1 MSTSRDQSR
10 SPSVSDETL
19 HDLGDAVPEHSR
31 RVAPV
36 IVLVVAVV
44 IAAFFVI
51 LIRAKS
57 DTTESAYSP
66 LVGKSA
72 PSVATETLDGKSF
85 DLQRRKGSWVV
96 LNFFDATCVPC
107 VQEHPE
113 IVKFAEQQ
121 QQLADGA
128 EFYSVVWNNR
138 NGETTD
144 FFEANPV
151 SWPVL
156 LDKNAQLAGAFGVS
170 KVPETWI
177 IDPNGYVAWHSIA
190 EQTVDSLTRALN
202 TVNEIYDRPVTVGSV
217 GG

>member
-1 MSTSRDQSR
+1 M
-10 SPSVSDETL
+10 SDETPSTEVNL
-19 HDLGDAVPEHSR
+19 VGDAVPQHSR

-44 IAAFFVI
+44 IAAFFVM

-66 LVGKSA
+66 LLGEPA
-72 PSVATETLDGKSF
+72 PSVQTETLDGKTF
-85 DLQRRKGSWVV
+85 NLQRRKGSWVV
-96 LNFFDATCVPC
+96 LNFFDATCGPC

-113 IVKFAEQQ
+113 IVKFAETQRQ
-121 QQLADGA
+121 AGGA

-144 FFEANPV
+144 FFKSNPV

-156 LDKNAQLAGAFGVS
+156 LDENAQLAGAFGVS

-177 IDPNGYVAWHSIA
+177 IDPNGYVVWHTIS
-190 EQTVDSLTRALN
+190 EQTEDSLTGCLN
-202 TVNEIYDRPVTVGSV
+202 RQMAIYDQQPVPDSCG
-217 GG
+217 